1 MSKFSK
7 FMKENKIAKEN
18 TTYPATRSLV
28 DENGKPLE
36 WTIKPLSTT
45 ENERIREEC
54 MTDVPVTGKP
64 NMFRPKLNSS
74 KYIARMVCACVVE
87 PNLYDADL
95 QDSYGV
101 KTPEDLL
108 REMVDNP
115 SEYQDFVAFVQ
126 NYNGF
131 DTTLEDKV
139 DEAKN

>member
-1 MSKFSK
+1 MSNFTR
-7 FMKENKIAKEN
+7 FMKKNKIQREN
-18 TTYPATRSLV
+18 TTYAATKSLT

-36 WTIKPLSTT
+36 WVIKPLSTKD
-45 ENERIREEC
+45 NESIRDDC
-54 MTDVPVTGKP
+54 MVDIPIKGKP
-64 NMFRPKLNSS
+64 NVYRPKLNTS
-74 KYIARMVCACVVE
+74 KYLAKMIAACVVE

-108 REMVDNP
+108 QAMVDDP
-115 SEYQDFVAFVQ
+115 GEYQDFATFVQ

-131 DTTLEDKV
+131 NTSLDDKV